1 MELLNRVRPSAVA
14 LDVDRGALKAV
25 QVSEGAGRHVLR
37 HVGYRRL
44 PEGVIDGGEVV
55 DADVFAGELRQF
67 WESHEFRGHSVLL
80 GLANQKIVARFIDF
94 PRMSPEDL
102 AGAVGFEAPDHIPMP
117 AEEAVMDHVALGPAE
132 PGSDLDRVL
141 VVAADKEMVSR
152 YTAAAREA
160 GLRPV
165 GVDVKT
171 LSLTR
176 SVLPESVFEGED
188 ATLLLDVG
196 TEMTSLVVAQ
206 GRRPT
211 LLRFL
216 PGGAARFV
224 AAVSETAGIGEE
236 EAEQQLANARVRL
249 DEEREGSGEAEEDEG
264 WDPAL
269 AYDVRRGLEAA
280 VGELAEDVRRSV
292 EYHASQPGAR
302 EVVRAF
308 VSGEGTLVGGVE
320 EYLGGLIGVPAQRG
334 EPLRRISANKSNV
347 TDEQL
352 GVMAPVLAV
361 AVGLAIEET

>member
-1 MELLNRVRPSAVA
+1 MELLHRVRPPAVA

-25 QVSEGAGRHVLR
+25 QVSEAGGRHVLR

-44 PEGVIDGGEVV
+44 PEGIIKDGEV
-55 DADVFAGELRQF
+55 AEPNVFAGELRRF
-67 WESHEFRGHSVLL
+67 WESHDFRGRSVVF
-80 GLANQKIVARFIDF
+80 GISNQKIVARFLDF

-117 AEEAVMDHVALGPAE
+117 AEDAVMDHVPLGPAE

-141 VVAADKEMVSR
+141 VVAADKEMVLR
-152 YTAAAREA
+152 YTRAAREA

-171 LSLTR
+171 LSLAR
-176 SVLPESVFEGED
+176 AVLPEAVFEGED

-196 TEMTSLVVAQ
+196 TEITSLVVAQ

-216 PGGAARFV
+216 PGGAGRFV
-224 AAVSETAGIGEE
+224 RAIAAAAGISEE
-236 EAEQQLANARVRL
+236 EAEKQLLNPRVRL
-249 DEEREGSGEAEEDEG
+249 DDEDPEVGEDDEET

-269 AYDVRRGLEAA
+269 AYDVRRGLEEA
-280 VGELAEDVRRSV
+280 VGELAEDVQRSV
-292 EYHASQPGAR
+292 EYHAAQPGAR
-302 EVVRAF
+302 EVARAF
-308 VSGEGTLVGGVE
+308 VSGEGALVRGIEG
-320 EYLGGLIGVPAQRG
+320 YLGGLIGVSAHRG

-347 TDEQL
+347 SDEQL
-352 GVMAPVLAV
+352 GVMEPVLAV